1 VSVGNTTASLVRA
14 FIDEALNRHDLSAFD
29 RLCAQEYVW
38 HGMAGAEVRG
48 LETFKREVVVFFDA
62 FPDITIDVLDIVVD
76 GDRAAVR
83 FRESGTHQGVFGDAA
98 PTGRSLSWDGIAIYR
113 VKDELIVEEW
123 SVLDMLALL
132 EGVGASPLE
141 GH

>member
-1 VSVGNTTASLVRA
+1 VSVGDTTASLVRA
-14 FIDEALNRHDLSAFD
+14 FIDRALNRHDLSAFD
-29 RLCAQEYVW
+29 RFCAQEYVW

-83 FRESGTHQGVFGDAA
+83 FRESGTHQGVFGNTP

-123 SVLDMLALL
+123 SVLDRLALL